1 MRLNTKQ
8 LEDFERDGFLI
19 FPGLLTQDEVN
30 ALRCESD
37 RLATI
42 EADYIKRERNGALRT
57 IFRVHEDDGPT
68 RSAAFRALSRTPRL
82 LGTAM
87 QLLRDEDLYIFH
99 TKINLKPAIEG
110 TIWAWHQDFGSWQ
123 LDGVPTP
130 GMITYLV
137 MLDEAEEIGGAL
149 YLLPESHKL
158 GTVPHIEDKAVG
170 ALNQY
175 SLRRDVLVGALEARK
190 PIAVCGAA
198 GTVAVFH
205 SNVIH
210 GSGHNMSARDRR
222 QLYVVYNPVANKQR
236 PVPNPRGDFVA
247 SRNHAPIRLGEDSD
261 VLACA
266 RQTTKDV
273 AESATA

>member
-1 MRLNTKQ
+1 MQLHPQQ

-19 FPGLLTQDEVN
+19 FPGLLTPEEVSI
-30 ALRCESD
+30 LRGETD
-37 RLATI
+37 RLAGI
-42 EADYIKRERNGALRT
+42 EADYIKRERSGALRT
-57 IFRVHEDDGPT
+57 IFRVHEDEGPT

-82 LGTAM
+82 LGTAT

-130 GMITYLV
+130 NMITYLV
-137 MLDEAEEIGGAL
+137 MLDDAEEISGAL
-149 YLLPESHKL
+149 YLVPESHKL
-158 GTVPHIEDKAVG
+158 GTVAHIEDAAVG

-190 PIAVCGAA
+190 PVAVCGAA

-222 QLYVVYNPVANKQR
+222 QLYVVYNPVSNKQR

-247 SRNHAPIRLGEDSD
+247 SRNHAPIRLGNDGD
-261 VLACA
+261 VLASA
-266 RQTTKDV
+266 R
-273 AESATA
+273 AERRVTPESEPA

>member
-87 QLLRDEDLYIFH
+87 Q
-99 TKINLKPAIEG
+99 
-110 TIWAWHQDFGSWQ
+110 
-123 LDGVPTP
+123 
-130 GMITYLV
+130 
-137 MLDEAEEIGGAL
+137 
-149 YLLPESHKL
+149 
-158 GTVPHIEDKAVG
+158 
-170 ALNQY
+170 
-175 SLRRDVLVGALEARK
+175 
-190 PIAVCGAA
+190 
-198 GTVAVFH
+198 
-205 SNVIH
+205 
-210 GSGHNMSARDRR
+210 
-222 QLYVVYNPVANKQR
+222 R
-236 PVPNPRGDFVA
+236 PVPNPRDDFVA